1 MVEAKLLPPIQVF
14 LEDPEFARPH
24 SVEHHHQARFDGHAA
39 ILELRVVVQHVQTLS
54 PILFGKRNAG
64 ALKCFSF
71 AVARPGP
78 AQISAP
84 GAKRGSVF
92 DRRRFLQ
99 AMASGDIND
108 IALSVPNQLGRSK
121 GMLPAEIHS
130 ADTRPMTRK
139 VTMLASD
146 LCFFDWEDSA
156 GA

>member
-1 MVEAKLLPPIQVF
+1 
-14 LEDPEFARPH
+14 
-24 SVEHHHQARFDGHAA
+24 HAA

-99 AMASGDIND
+99 AIAARDIYG
-108 IALSVPNQLGRSK
+108 IGVAVPHQPDRSK
-121 GMLPAEIHS
+121 GMLPWALRVRSLRFRAAPH
-130 ADTRPMTRK
+130 P
-139 VTMLASD
+139 
-146 LCFFDWEDSA
+146 
-156 GA
+156 